1 MLKAKLFGWRFSSF
15 YCTFCTCQLNEQGPV
30 QKALLP
36 TLLRKKREEERPGPT
51 AFGIVENEQ
60 FHTCTPLT
68 LLLCLFSPPFYC
80 SILFNQIPSMPLLL
94 LLSSNASYS
103 YSTLVKATKAFSRL
117 LCFLKDFSAEFFPKK
132 N

>member
-94 LLSSNASYS
+94 PLVVFQCILQLFNPSQGHKSLFKATLLSKRF
-103 YSTLVKATKAFSRL
+103 LSRIL
-117 LCFLKDFSAEFFPKK
+117 S
-132 N
+132 